1 MRLVRTTRITID
13 VSGGTATLADGCML
27 ELGAV
32 CVAVVRGADVSVRGI
47 SDRDPVLGRIMR
59 NDGLLR
65 TRYADR
71 VCYVAKD
78 PVLALASTLD
88 GIHVAGFVV
97 GDGGAD
103 VEEAVG
109 SEERRIV
116 SLEGIRGNRPLQ
128 RAACGQWFRR
138 LKMPLLLAYLC
149 VLLLNFFCY
158 QSVGR
163 RYEERRRLV
172 EASERRSRTE
182 TEVSGRQRK
191 MIGDFLRSSSG
202 RSAFS
207 FDRIA
212 ASVPGDVR
220 LTLLSLGGD
229 GSFRIKGETA
239 DASSVTVFAENLGKC
254 FGRLRIRSIG
264 RIPGREIY
272 GFELEVRP

>member
-1 MRLVRTTRITID
+1 MRLLRTTRITMD
-13 VSGGTATLADGCML
+13 VSGGTASLAGGSRP
-27 ELGAV
+27 EAGSV
-32 CVAVVRGADVSVRGI
+32 CIAVVRGADVSVRGI

-59 NDGLLR
+59 NDDLLK
-65 TRYADR
+65 TCYSDR
-71 VCYVAKD
+71 VCFVAKG
-78 PVLALASTLD
+78 PVLELTATLGD
-88 GIHVAGFVV
+88 VHLAGFVV
-97 GDGGAD
+97 GDGGQD
-103 VEEAVG
+103 VEDAAG

-128 RAACGQWFRR
+128 RAACGQWYRK

-163 RYEERRRLV
+163 KYEERRRLV

-182 TEVSGRQRK
+182 TEVTERQRK
-191 MIGDFLRSSSG
+191 MIGDFMRSCSG

-212 ASVPGDVR
+212 AAVSGDVR
-220 LTLLSLGGD
+220 LTLLALGDD
-229 GSFRIKGETA
+229 GTFRIKGETA
-239 DASSVTVFAENLGKC
+239 VASSVTVFAENLGKS

-264 RIPGREIY
+264 RIPGREMY
-272 GFELEVRP
+272 GFELEVRL